1 MGLVWELKQLFI
13 FKTTTTKEVKDIRNA
28 FGKWNYHKASRH
40 THNAN
45 AELEEISPYDSQR
58 CLLRKNQI
66 LFDIIISA

>member
-1 MGLVWELKQLFI
+1 MF
-13 FKTTTTKEVKDIRNA
+13 

-58 CLLRKNQI
+58 CLLRENQI
-66 LFDIIISA
+66 IFDIITSA